1 MSQRHELLDAQSML
15 SDSAED
21 DTDYSVQIAQERLKR
36 KKIRR
41 ALCIC
46 TAVLV
51 LILVAAGAIAGF
63 VAGTTSNHDSKA
75 KPGSNINPFPTSTAS
90 ISVATTSPSR
100 TSTDSIATTST
111 SASKSIAKLH
121 SSSTTSRPTPSPT
134 PSYTTANSKVL
145 DYIDTSY
152 DPCENFYEYSC
163 GQWSSTR
170 PDAAEWGTFH
180 ELALDNYNKL
190 AGYLSGYERSYDPTA
205 IKKAKRIYSACTDTD
220 YISDHLTDQ
229 IESFMVSAGG
239 WEEVDYTPAHSW
251 SINSNLY
258 KDHYLGSSAF
268 FSFGITPDDLN
279 SSKPVIRVC
288 MSSVINLCV
297 CM

>member
-21 DTDYSVQIAQERLKR
+21 DTDHSVQAAQERLKR
-36 KKIRR
+36 KKFRR
-41 ALCIC
+41 ALCTC
-46 TAVLV
+46 VTVLV
-51 LILVAAGAIAGF
+51 LVLVFAGAAIVGF
-63 VAGTTSNHDSKA
+63 VVVNTRSGHEE
-75 KPGSNINPFPTSTAS
+75 TSTA
-90 ISVATTSPSR
+90 
-100 TSTDSIATTST
+100 
-111 SASKSIAKLH
+111 
-121 SSSTTSRPTPSPT
+121 SPT

-163 GQWSSTR
+163 GRWSSTR
-170 PDAAEWGTFH
+170 PDAAEWGTFY

-190 AGYLSGYERSYDPTA
+190 AGYLSGYEKSYDPTA

-288 MSSVINLCV
+288 MSSVINFCA

>member
-1 MSQRHELLDAQSML
+1 MSQRRELLDAQSML

-21 DTDYSVQIAQERLKR
+21 DSDYSVQGAQERLKR
-36 KKIRR
+36 KKFRR
-41 ALCIC
+41 GLCIC
-46 TAVLV
+46 TTVLA
-51 LILVAAGAIAGF
+51 LIFVFAGAAVVGF
-63 VAGTTSNHDSKA
+63 VVV
-75 KPGSNINPFPTSTAS
+75 STRHHH
-90 ISVATTSPSR
+90 TE
-100 TSTDSIATTST
+100 ST
-111 SASKSIAKLH
+111 
-121 SSSTTSRPTPSPT
+121 SPT
-134 PSYTTANSKVL
+134 PSYSTANSTVL

-163 GQWSSTR
+163 GQWSSNR
-170 PDAAEWGTFH
+170 PGAAEWGTFY

-190 AGYLSGYERSYDPTA
+190 AGYLSRYESRYDPTA

-239 WEEVDYTPAHSW
+239 WDEVDYTPAHSW

-258 KDHYLGSSAF
+258 NDHYLGSSAF

-279 SSKPVIRVC
+279 SSKPVIRVRVEC
-288 MSSVINLCV
+288 MCLLVSYNMHACYAYMHITAFPDIGGYMWLVAIYMHETTELLGS
-297 CM
+297 

>member
-21 DTDYSVQIAQERLKR
+21 DSDYSVQAAQERLKR
-36 KKIRR
+36 KKLRR

-46 TAVLV
+46 GFFAAVVVLV
-51 LILVAAGAIAGF
+51 LVAGGAIAGF
-63 VAGTTSNHDSKA
+63 MVAGTSNHDSEA
-75 KPGSNINPFPTSTAS
+75 KSGSNINPTTAS
-90 ISVATTSPSR
+90 IATTS
-100 TSTDSIATTST
+100 TSASIATTST
-111 SASKSIAKLH
+111 SASKS
-121 SSSTTSRPTPSPT
+121 TTGSPTPSPT

-163 GQWSSTR
+163 GRWSSNR

-190 AGYLSGYERSYDPTA
+190 AGYLSRYESRYDPTA

-239 WEEVDYTPAHSW
+239 WDEVDYTPAHSW

-258 KDHYLGSSAF
+258 NDHYLGSSAF

-279 SSKPVIRVC
+279 SSKPVIRVR
-288 MSSVINLCV
+288 VV
-297 CM
+297 CLHN